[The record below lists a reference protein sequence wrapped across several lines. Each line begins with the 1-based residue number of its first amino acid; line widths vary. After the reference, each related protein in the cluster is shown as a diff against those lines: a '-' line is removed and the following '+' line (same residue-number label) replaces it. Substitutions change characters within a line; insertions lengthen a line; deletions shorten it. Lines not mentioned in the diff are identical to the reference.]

1 MATSWVVTTGSN
13 HEIVEFGIL
22 HGRNEAVSRIAAVDF
37 RRAVFD
43 LFKYLIGGIL
53 WVRTLEDME
62 AHEELADTPSRLLSP
77 SLNIRNQTKMPGDPH
92 G

>member
-13 HEIVEFGIL
+13 HERVEFGIL

-62 AHEELADTPSRLLSP
+62 AHEELADIKTPLLPNCSVH
-77 SLNIRNQTKMPGDPH
+77 L
-92 G
+92 